1 MATAKTQLQVRID
14 SRTKK
19 AVRSIL
25 SDMGID
31 LSTAV
36 NMFFKQI
43 ERTQKL
49 PFDFGQCSHSHV
61 FSPQKIR
68 TLRKALNEST
78 RQGKRFTSVQALMK
92 DLHA

>member
-1 MATAKTQLQVRID
+1 MVTAKTQLQIRVD

-25 SDMGID
+25 NNMGID

-43 ERTQKL
+43 E
-49 PFDFGQCSHSHV
+49 
-61 FSPQKIR
+61 
-68 TLRKALNEST
+68 
-78 RQGKRFTSVQALMK
+78 
-92 DLHA
+92 